1 MVLIAALVSALA
13 VSVAVYVLTNR
24 DRDGYLDA
32 RLARLHRKTL
42 SYREAKLATLF
53 FQRVAL
59 PIGTW
64 VRAWFVKMLPTTM
77 ASGTEDRLV
86 VAGEPMSARAYLTWQ
101 AMMAVA
107 ALSVLVMGLTAGAEG
122 LTKIGVFLVVIM
134 ILATPYLWLRSK
146 VAARQQAVIRAL
158 PDAVDLIVT
167 MVEAGQ
173 SIEAAIADV
182 AAESDGPLA
191 DELQVA
197 MREITLGR
205 SRRDAL
211 LRLIERVPV
220 PELTAFVQAVLQA
233 QTSGVP
239 LGDVLRTQA
248 VEIRRKKRQRAEAEA
263 GRAPVKMVLVMV
275 FLIMPSMVLV
285 MLGPTALRMMAITE

>member
-1 MVLIAALVSALA
+1 
-13 VSVAVYVLTNR
+13 
-24 DRDGYLDA
+24 
-32 RLARLHRKTL
+32 
-42 SYREAKLATLF
+42 
-53 FQRVAL
+53 
-59 PIGTW
+59 
-64 VRAWFVKMLPTTM
+64 
-77 ASGTEDRLV
+77 
-86 VAGEPMSARAYLTWQ
+86 
-101 AMMAVA
+101 
-107 ALSVLVMGLTAGAEG
+107 
-122 LTKIGVFLVVIM
+122 M

>member
-1 MVLIAALVSALA
+1 
-13 VSVAVYVLTNR
+13 
-24 DRDGYLDA
+24 
-32 RLARLHRKTL
+32 
-42 SYREAKLATLF
+42 
-53 FQRVAL
+53 
-59 PIGTW
+59 
-64 VRAWFVKMLPTTM
+64 MLPTTM
-77 ASGTEDRLV
+77 ASGTEDQLV
-86 VAGEPMSARAYLTWQ
+86 VAGAPMSARAFLTWQ

-107 ALSVLVMGLTAGAEG
+107 ALSVLVMGLNAGAEG

-146 VAARQQAVIRAL
+146 VAARQQAVIKAL

-220 PELTAFVQAVLQA
+220 PELTTFVQAVLQA

-248 VEIRRKKRQRAEAEA
+248 VEIRRKKRQRAEADA

-285 MLGPTALRMMAITE
+285 MLGPTALRMMNITD